1 MTEEVKGIVSIV
13 AADDEDG
20 EEEEEADEYAGSSLS
35 RKNKPGVLSLEA
47 GGGDSKGDGASPQGM
62 QTMQAAEGLHIELE
76 GLEMEREMLQARGTM
91 LEARVLE
98 LEEENRLLQSKL
110 DACVHDGPGNRDAP
124 AGGGKE
130 LSVEAFGAALATV
143 QEAMVLCEKHLEKNA
158 GGQGRCGAMEAALAQ
173 LKESLAGLNARDAHK
188 NSLELV
194 TASVASADVV
204 SAGVVGQTGVLEQ
217 KAEQSDREAALEAQV
232 EQLKTKLGKKEEL
245 LAMVRDAQ
253 SQTEASKQ
261 RIVEL
266 EEAGARAAAELRAA
280 ASDKAALEQQ
290 LADLTEAMSAARAKV
305 EAAEAAAAA
314 EIDEAST
321 ARNAAASELARA
333 LEDLAVAQSA
343 GKEAAAEAAQ
353 LRAALVAAEAKNV
366 AAGEGP
372 ELLAERESTIAVLT
386 EKLAALEARGLEAI
400 GREKDAHA
408 AALAAQDAEHV
419 QKLAASAQRVVD
431 LECDI
436 GASAERVRDLE
447 AEVGQLRSELM
458 AASTEAHRLTELQ
471 GQAQA
476 AADGYQGE
484 LGASAQRVSELE
496 GMLAQAE
503 TDRGHA
509 EADKRDLEE
518 RMAAMSE
525 GGERGLQDLAGQ
537 LAVATEERAR
547 TSAEVE
553 RVTSALKQCEEKH
566 AVAQARIAELEEQ
579 VLKVEGEKDAERET
593 AREAALAAEAAA
605 ATADETV
612 KKLTEQVSALEEV
625 KETLGASLKDKMQE
639 QITQLEQ
646 LDKAM
651 ADKLVLEE
659 RVAAFVADEASAVR
673 DVSAQLASTQEDLAQ
688 ERAASAAA
696 QEASVQARREADHA
710 TSQLQQAG
718 EERDKLVSRA
728 EELEAMCAEP
738 QTPPAAAALE
748 EACLARQ
755 RAEEEIAGMRTS
767 SKKEGEQVLALLQT
781 LGVAP
786 LGDKLERLDAVQQ
799 GLVETMKAKAML
811 QQKVELLEALRAG
824 VCVRVARP
832 RCVSAFVLV
841 SAGSV
846 CVCVCTCVCTTY
858 QVRDVDPR
866 YRGGVLLACVPG

>member
-419 QKLAASAQRVVD
+419 QKLAASSQRVVD

-471 GQAQA
+471 GHAQA
-476 AADGYQGE
+476 AAD
-484 LGASAQRVSELE
+484 GASAQRVSELE

-718 EERDKLVSRA
+718 EERDKLVRRV

-755 RAEEEIAGMRTS
+755 RAEEELAGMRTS

-846 CVCVCTCVCTTY
+846 CVCVYLCVY
-858 QVRDVDPR
+858 NIPS
-866 YRGGVLLACVPG
+866 A

>member
-366 AAGEGP
+366 AAGEGS

-476 AADGYQGE
+476 AADG
-484 LGASAQRVSELE
+484 ASAQRVSELE

-525 GGERGLQDLAGQ
+525 GGERGLQDLAEQ

-718 EERDKLVSRA
+718 EERDRLVRRV

-738 QTPPAAAALE
+738 QTPQAAAALE

-755 RAEEEIAGMRTS
+755 RAEEELAGMRTS

-846 CVCVCTCVCTTY
+846 CVCVYLCVY
-858 QVRDVDPR
+858 NIPS
-866 YRGGVLLACVPG
+866 A

>member
-194 TASVASADVV
+194 TATVASADVV

-217 KAEQSDREAALEAQV
+217 KAKQSDREAALEAQV

-366 AAGEGP
+366 AAGEGS

-419 QKLAASAQRVVD
+419 QKLAASSQRVVD

-476 AADGYQGE
+476 AADG
-484 LGASAQRVSELE
+484 ASAQRVSELE

-518 RMAAMSE
+518 RVAAMSE
-525 GGERGLQDLAGQ
+525 GGERGLQDLAEQ

-553 RVTSALKQCEEKH
+553 RVTSALKQWEEKH

-718 EERDKLVSRA
+718 EERDKLVRRV

-738 QTPPAAAALE
+738 QTPQAAAALE

-755 RAEEEIAGMRTS
+755 RAEEELAGMRTS

>member
-194 TASVASADVV
+194 TATVASADVV

-366 AAGEGP
+366 AAGEGS

-386 EKLAALEARGLEAI
+386 EKLAALEARGLEAM

-476 AADGYQGE
+476 AADG
-484 LGASAQRVSELE
+484 ASAQRVSELE

-518 RMAAMSE
+518 RVAAMSE
-525 GGERGLQDLAGQ
+525 GGERGLQDLAEQ

-718 EERDKLVSRA
+718 EERDKLVRRV

-738 QTPPAAAALE
+738 QTPQAAAALE

-755 RAEEEIAGMRTS
+755 RAEEELAGMRTS